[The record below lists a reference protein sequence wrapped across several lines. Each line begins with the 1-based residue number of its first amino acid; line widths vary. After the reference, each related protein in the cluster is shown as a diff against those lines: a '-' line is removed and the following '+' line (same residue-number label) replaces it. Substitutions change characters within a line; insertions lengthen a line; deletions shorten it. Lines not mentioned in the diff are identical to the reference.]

1 MGNVD
6 LVLRLSEVTVQT
18 LLIHGRHDAIRPMSD
33 SEFLN
38 LNIAGSRLV
47 PFENAGHVPTLTPP
61 ASVAAEIEPFFT

>member
-1 MGNVD
+1 MVP
-6 LVLRLSEVTVQT
+6 RLSEITVPT

-47 PFENAGHVPTLTPP
+47 PFENAGHVPTLTRP